1 MSLLS
6 AYSFATLAH
15 ALNCT
20 PKQLGYYLHKRPL
33 ESQYKIFKIP
43 KKRDGFRTIS
53 APSTNLKLIQKNLA
67 RELEHLRTFK
77 PCVNG
82 FVAKRDIRRNASFHI
97 GQRFVLN
104 IDLEDFFGSI
114 NFGRVYGMLSK
125 APYSIASPVAAA
137 IAKACTLHDKLPQG
151 APTSPIISN
160 LICAKMDAEL
170 SRFAMA
176 NRCRYTRYADDLTF
190 STTRPFM
197 PLASIVAGPDG
208 KSLCEINPALRVI
221 IENSGF
227 RINENKVR
235 LRDQTARQEVT
246 GLIVNKRVNVKRQLV
261 REVRAMLHAWRKFGL
276 LAASAAHEKDYGGK
290 SDFESQLRGKIEF
303 IGQIRGR
310 PDELFRRLA
319 SQFNS
324 LVSSGY
330 IRVIPSPDE
339 IAKHATWIIESDNDE
354 QGTAFFLQ
362 DYGLVTCAH
371 CVGPNPYIWHP
382 YFPSKKHNVSL
393 ISQDKHRDLAVL
405 DVPASLVRQP
415 LQLYAGAPLKD
426 GTDITLWGYPNH
438 GPGRTIRVEAGK
450 LLRTF
455 PSSGVSHLEIT
466 PKIIAGNSGG
476 PVLNSKFEVAG
487 IAVRGISGSTT
498 LSIAEFFAINAVELH
513 NWLPIGS
520 ATSASA
526 S

>member
-6 AYSFATLAH
+6 AYSFETLAH
-15 ALNCT
+15 VLRCG

-33 ESQYKIFKIP
+33 ASQYKTFKIP

-53 APSTNLKLIQKNLA
+53 APSTNLKLIQRSLA
-67 RELEHLRTFK
+67 RELEELRTFK

-125 APYSIASPVAAA
+125 APYSVAAPVAAA

-170 SRFAMA
+170 TRFAAA

-197 PLASIVAGPDG
+197 PLASIVPSPDG
-208 KSLCEINPALRVI
+208 NFLCEINASLRTI

-246 GLIVNKRVNVKRQLV
+246 GLIVNKRVNVKRRLV

-276 LAASAAHEKDYGGK
+276 SAASTAHQKDHGGTF
-290 SDFESQLRGKIEF
+290 DFESVLRGKIEF

-324 LVSSGY
+324 LASSGQ
-330 IRVIPSPDE
+330 IRTKPTFDE
-339 IAKHATWIIESDNDE
+339 VARHATWIIESDSDG

-362 DYGLVTCAH
+362 GYGLVTCAH

-382 YFPSKKHNVSL
+382 YFPSKKHNVKL
-393 ISQDKHRDLAVL
+393 VAQDKHRDLAVL
-405 DVPASLVRQP
+405 QAPADLAPQP
-415 LQLYAGAPLKD
+415 LNLYSGPPLRDGA
-426 GTDITLWGYPNH
+426 DIALFGYPNH
-438 GPGRTIRVEAGK
+438 GPGRTVRVEGGK

-466 PKIIAGNSGG
+466 PKIISGNSGG
-476 PVLNSKFEVAG
+476 PVLNSKYEVTG
-487 IAVRGISGSTT
+487 VAVRGVSGSTT
-498 LSIAEFFAINAVELH
+498 LSTAEFFAINATELRI
-513 NWLPIGS
+513 WLPTGPDPSPAIS
-520 ATSASA
+520 
-526 S
+526 